1 MRYVYLCLNV
11 PPVKLCGFSS
21 EVPDLP
27 FVLPEQHQV
36 IPLQTHTER
45 MKNWIIQVVTNLCFV
60 IPSRSLRFF
69 NRSKIIH

>member
-1 MRYVYLCLNV
+1 MRYVCLCLNV
-11 PPVKLCGFSS
+11 PPVKLCVFSS

-45 MKNWIIQVVTNLCFV
+45 MKTCKHELDN
-60 IPSRSLRFF
+60 PSCYQSVFCD
-69 NRSKIIH
+69 SK